1 MLEGL
6 MTIKELE
13 DKIKQ
18 LRVRE
23 TDKHRGIP
31 KGDQLSAATCPYCIK
46 IDVYNE
52 VLDLF
57 RE

>member
-1 MLEGL
+1 